1 MLELVPDKSGVRVAR
16 GVLAA
21 GLISI
26 VLWAGIAMVP
36 LIVL

>member
-21 GLISI
+21 VLISI

-36 LIVL
+36 LMVL